1 MELSFEDSLSTCLR
15 ACLGGVLLT
24 AVSSGNLYAQTDTG
38 AWAQRPRQSVAS
50 EFESKLVR
58 IPARETQQYTD
69 TAILPT
75 CGELRDMSSR

>member
-1 MELSFEDSLSTCLR
+1 MRLSFEHSLSTCLR

-24 AVSSGNLYAQTDTG
+24 AVSSGKLYAQADTG